1 MHQWLN
7 YHHLLYFWAVAR
19 EGGIVPAAESLRL
32 APQTVSSQ
40 VKALE
45 DAFGER
51 LFEKHG
57 RRLVP
62 TEMGRVVLGFADD
75 IFALGRELV
84 DTVQGRGAWHGRT
97 QKLQV
102 GIAQVLP
109 KLICWRLLE
118 PVSQSTHAGEPFTL
132 VCREDA
138 PARLVADLAA
148 HKLDVVLTD
157 APVSPD
163 SSLKVFNHL
172 LGESAVAVFGVESLA
187 KRYRKNFPRS
197 LDGAP
202 MLLPTV
208 GTTLRRSLDV
218 AFDALEVRP
227 SIVGEFEDHAL
238 MKAFGREGAGL
249 FVGPTAIAKEI
260 QTQYEC
266 KSIGVLDGVR
276 ERFYA
281 VTLQRKLQH
290 PAVIILSENARRDLF
305 AQHAPAPKKGQPAAA
320 DPAPAK
326 RKAADPAPKRI
337 TAPRRSAA
345 GR

>member
-45 DAFGER
+45 EAFGER

-75 IFALGRELV
+75 IFSLGRELV
-84 DTVQGRGAWHGRT
+84 DTVQGRGAWQGRT

-102 GIAQVLP
+102 GITQMLP

-118 PVSQSTHAGEPFTL
+118 PVSRSNHTGEPFTL
-132 VCREDA
+132 VCREDS
-138 PARLVADLAA
+138 PTRLVADLAA
-148 HKLDVVLTD
+148 HQLDVVLTD
-157 APVSPD
+157 APVPPD

-172 LGESAVAVFGVESLA
+172 LGESAVAVFGVAALA
-187 KRYRKNFPRS
+187 TRYRKGFPRS

-227 SIVGEFEDHAL
+227 SVVGEFEDHAL
-238 MKAFGREGAGL
+238 MKAFGREGVGL

-305 AQHAPAPKKGQPAAA
+305 AEPPAIAPKGRATAPKK
-320 DPAPAK
+320 
-326 RKAADPAPKRI
+326 
-337 TAPRRSAA
+337 SAA